1 MQHGYMPATPAERIR
16 SRLRVLDGLPQPDER
31 RRLREDAGLSQQDI
45 ADAVGSTR
53 AAVGHWETGFRSP
66 RGRLLANYV
75 DVLRVLRGS
84 A

>member
-1 MQHGYMPATPAERIR
+1 MLATPAERIR
-16 SRLRVLDGLPQPDER
+16 SRLGILEGLPTPDER
-31 RRLREDAGLSQQDI
+31 RRLREEAGLSQQDI

-66 RGRLLANYV
+66 RGRLLTAYV
-75 DVLRVLRGS
+75 DVLRVLRET

>member
-1 MQHGYMPATPAERIR
+1 MPATPAEKIR
-16 SRLRVLDGLPQPDER
+16 SRLGVRLELPQPDER
-31 RRLREDAGLSQQDI
+31 RRLREAARLSQQDI

-53 AAVGHWETGFRSP
+53 AAVGHWETGLRSP

-75 DVLRVLRGS
+75 DVLRVLRES